1 MIIVGGESCIEVV
14 LVRKLQYSGIVSHN
28 RCAMRKGV
36 ATAIDSLANLDV
48 NIVPSNRRRFRFYWL
63 EISRLVRDI
72 YARTIIYSNDI
83 VIDTLGDH
91 VSSDEI
97 DRLLDCRRF
106 SRFVFDILVGLV
118 STVEN
123 IPASLAEQDLIVFRI
138 ADLDLSGTPDIA
150 RV

>member
-1 MIIVGGESCIEVV
+1 MS
-14 LVRKLQYSGIVSHN
+14 
-28 RCAMRKGV
+28 KGV
-36 ATAIDSLANLDV
+36 ASTIDSLAYLDV

-91 VSSDEI
+91 VASDEI
-97 DRLLDCRRF
+97 DRILDCRRS

-138 ADLDLSGTPDIA
+138 ADLDLSRTPDIA
-150 RV
+150 GVGSSSH